1 MASVNCRVRY
11 KSEKRFKICR
21 AKERKLDQG
30 EAEYASAEKSRVG
43 GERKLEKRREKQR
56 DQSRVQ

>member
-43 GERKLEKRREKQR
+43 GER